1 MLHPTTSPLN
11 YQVTG
16 KGAWLVMIHGNTLD
30 QRMWEEQLPAFS
42 RHYRVLRYDLR
53 GFGRSPLPG
62 TRPYSHALD
71 LRNLLEHVGCRR
83 AHILCSSM
91 GGRVAVDF
99 ALAFPDRVD
108 RLITVDANL
117 DGYEFAETPP
127 TRFATAVARSKG
139 VAAARREWL
148 AHPMFAP
155 VLTHPGPARRLRE
168 MVEAY
173 SAWHWIN
180 DDPHRP
186 LASPAI
192 ERLGRITAPTLVLAG
207 TEDVYDFLRI
217 ANVLAA
223 RIPNADKVLLPDI
236 GHMPN
241 MEAPGVFN
249 ELVLGFLG

>member
-1 MLHPTTSPLN
+1 MPASAVTPLH
-11 YQVTG
+11 YEVTG
-16 KGAWLVMIHGNTLD
+16 EGEWLVLIHGNTLD
-30 QRMWEEQLPAFS
+30 LRMWDDQLPAFS

-62 TRPYSHALD
+62 AQPYSHAQD
-71 LRNLLEHVGCRR
+71 LRNLLQHLGCRR

-99 ALAFPDRVD
+99 TLTFPDMVD

-117 DGYEFAETPP
+117 DGYVFAETPP
-127 TRFATAVARSKG
+127 AALATSVARSEG
-139 VAAARREWL
+139 VAAARSAWL

-155 VLTHPGPARRLRE
+155 VLRHTDAGWRVRD

-180 DDPHRP
+180 DDPHQP
-186 LASPAI
+186 LTPSAI
-192 ERLGRITAPTLVLAG
+192 ERLESIIAPTLVVAG
-207 TEDVYDFLRI
+207 TEDVYDFRRI
-217 ANVLAA
+217 ADVLAA
-223 RIPNADKVLLPDI
+223 RIPNADKTLLPGI

-241 MEAPGVFN
+241 MEAPATVN
-249 ELVLGFLG
+249 DLVLDFLG